1 MGAQMALSLDSRTPP
16 PIQDGPRTLRSIEL
30 FTGAGGLAL
39 GTHAAGFRH
48 AFLVE
53 RDEHACK
60 TIRANAR
67 AEAMPGIAS
76 WVDNLR
82 QRDIREVDFTVFKG
96 LDLCA
101 GGAPCQPFSIGGK
114 HRGMEDPRDM
124 IPQFVRAVRESTPRA
139 FLLENVRGLLREAFF
154 PYLEYV
160 LLQLRFPSDE
170 RHKSEDWGRHRA
182 RLEARKVRGDVEYHV
197 TYALLNA
204 ADFGVPQIRW
214 RVLVVGTRAASDRPF
229 TFPAKSHSHDALLV
243 DQWVTGEY
251 WERHELPRPAVP
263 ERVVSRVGR
272 LSTWNLEG
280 ARPWRTLRDAIGH
293 LPEPLMEGYPQW
305 PDHRLQRGARSYHG
319 HSGSELDMPS
329 KTLKSGVHGVP
340 GGENMLRRGD
350 GSIRYYSVHETALI
364 QTFPDKWTFAGPW
377 GETMRQLGNAVPVHL
392 AEVVS
397 TRIAD
402 QLGRV

>member
-1 MGAQMALSLDSRTPP
+1 MALSLHPRISP
-16 PIQDGPRTLRSIEL
+16 PIKDRPKTLRSIEL

-53 RDEHACK
+53 WDEHACA

-67 AEAMPGIAS
+67 TEAMPGISS
-76 WVDNLR
+76 WVDDLR
-82 QRDIREVDFTVFKG
+82 QGDVCKVDFSIFKG

-124 IPQFVRAVRESTPRA
+124 IPQFVRAIRECKPRA
-139 FLLENVRGLLREAFF
+139 FLLENVRGLLRAAFL
-154 PYLEYV
+154 PYFEYV
-160 LLQLRFPSDE
+160 LLQLRFPSDV
-170 RHKSEDWGRHRA
+170 RRKGEDWRRHVA
-182 RLEARKVRGDVEYHV
+182 RLEARKARGDAEYHV

-214 RVLVVGTRAASDRPF
+214 RVLVVGTRAETDQPF
-229 TFPAKSHSHDALLV
+229 TFPAKSHTYEALLF
-243 DQWVTGEY
+243 DKWVTGEY
-251 WERHELPRPAVP
+251 WERHERARPALPDHVA
-263 ERVVSRVGR
+263 SRVGR
-272 LSTWNLEG
+272 LSAWNLEE
-280 ARPWRTLRDAIGH
+280 ARPWRTVRDAIGH
-293 LPEPLMEGYPQW
+293 LPEPLVEGYPQW
-305 PDHRLQRGARSYHG
+305 PDHRLQPGARSYYG

-340 GGENMLRRGD
+340 GGENMLRRDD
-350 GSIRYYSVHETALI
+350 GSVRYYSVHEAALI

-392 AEVVS
+392 AEVIS
-397 TRIAD
+397 TCVAD
-402 QLGRV
+402 QLRSV